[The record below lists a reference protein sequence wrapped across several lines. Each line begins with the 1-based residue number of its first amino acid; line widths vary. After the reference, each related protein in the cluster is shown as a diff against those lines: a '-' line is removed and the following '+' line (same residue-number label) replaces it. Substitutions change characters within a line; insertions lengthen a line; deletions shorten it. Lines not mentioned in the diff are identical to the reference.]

1 MALRVFQKSCRPD
14 WMSPMVPSNVGL
26 VRNFIKKWV
35 INPSRSRSTIISFEA
50 KRALS
55 PLSSPLQ
62 EEPREVWPSLGF
74 LYFLLFCGLFHAFLA
89 FNYVMW
95 IFAKMGS
102 L

>member
-14 WMSPMVPSNVGL
+14 WMSPMVPYNVGL

-35 INPSRSRSTIISFEA
+35 INPSRSRSTITSFD
-50 KRALS
+50 
-55 PLSSPLQ
+55 SSPLQ

-89 FNYVMW
+89 FNCVMW